1 MAKAVTVT
9 TDKMP
14 ISAKLR
20 DNNMRIVMF
29 TLIWPKE
36 CPRCTGDE
44 FLSWDFGEG
53 YFRVCV
59 QCSHRRD
66 CNGRGRV
73 YTHRRVL
80 PEVQAPD

>member
-1 MAKAVTVT
+1 MPKVAAVK
-9 TDKMP
+9 TDRMP

-20 DNNMRIVMF
+20 DINMRIITF
-29 TLIWPKE
+29 TLLWPKE
-36 CPRCTGDE
+36 CTRCGGDE

-53 YFRVCV
+53 YFRVCA

-73 YTHRRVL
+73 YTYRRVL
-80 PEVQAPD
+80 QDVPAPD